1 MKKNRKA
8 WFFNGLYIVTVTEN
22 GLVDDLVKNEEK
34 YTIEGNKIYVT
45 IGDDFGDTSF
55 GNVFKQINYPTS
67 INCYYNDSLPFYDEQ
82 TGWGRHV
89 TLATL
94 INTIL
99 EKKEETNIE
108 HYFFDCIPETYDY
121 EFMTKRFDEKGVKG
135 YFGLQLELADMLFLI
150 DGKERPFFFIN
161 EVLLTEFTRKK
172 CTVNYYSKSRVLI
185 EKRIRDKNYFLSKYS
200 KEVIDKIV
208 EAILLETIS
217 SDKKKDCIIQDTLIH
232 LEDSDYS
239 DFEKEISDE
248 MFESI
253 NEFLEK
259 HKDGFIVDFIFG
271 DKANSIFKNVL
282 KKINFDQKK
291 FLDLIRIMD
300 IFLDYRKL
308 NYNLSKLL
316 YKNSGKKYGFKI
328 MTTDENFIKKNAYLK
343 NVEKTEYRNR
353 LKRIIERLKAIE
365 LFYGKEEY
373 LK

>member
-1 MKKNRKA
+1 MHICNIIP
-8 WFFNGLYIVTVTEN
+8 WIYI
-22 GLVDDLVKNEEK
+22 GCL
-34 YTIEGNKIYVT
+34 
-45 IGDDFGDTSF
+45 F
-55 GNVFKQINYPTS
+55 YPTVALD
-67 INCYYNDSLPFYDEQ
+67 IITRL
-82 TGWGRHV
+82 
-89 TLATL
+89 L
-94 INTIL
+94 
-99 EKKEETNIE
+99 
-108 HYFFDCIPETYDY
+108 
-121 EFMTKRFDEKGVKG
+121 
-135 YFGLQLELADMLFLI
+135 LFLSAF
-150 DGKERPFFFIN
+150 RP
-161 EVLLTEFTRKK
+161 
-172 CTVNYYSKSRVLI
+172 LI
-185 EKRIRDKNYFLSKYS
+185 LFRELLSKYS

-259 HKDGFIVDFIFG
+259 HKDGFIVDFIFD